1 MMMNYW
7 YFFLFFIIA
16 IIFSVAFLLFVVL
29 IRFKRNEYGD
39 KTYTYECG
47 VDPVTPTARDT
58 YSIRYYL
65 LTLVF
70 IIFDVETVFLFP
82 WAIIQD
88 KLKWFGFIEVAIFI
102 AILIFGYIY
111 AWKAEALDFRR
122 DID

>member
-1 MMMNYW
+1 MTNYL

-16 IIFSVAFLLFVVL
+16 IIFSVAFLLFVAL

-39 KTYTYECG
+39 KTCTYECG

-82 WAIIQD
+82 WALIQD
-88 KLKWFGFIEVAIFI
+88 KLKWFGFIEVAISI